1 MQEKMNIKM
10 IATDLDGTLLRTDK
24 TVSDYTRDVFK
35 RCRERGAHIAF
46 ATARYF
52 LTVEKWLS
60 PQIGIVPDVTIS
72 LNGACA
78 YTLPEREIL
87 YNAVIEP
94 EIANALI
101 QEIRGY
107 INRAG
112 TDRGWYCKPPIPS
125 THPFSIKCDFS
136 SDINERFHFIDCV
149 YDKTLCDEILDK
161 YPSVRYQKYSNT
173 DSVTLLHT
181 HAKKHLA
188 LSVVIEKLGIKPEE
202 TVVFGDDYNDIE
214 MLSIPG
220 IISVAAENALDE
232 VKALSDYICDSNDN
246 DGVAKWLEENVL

>member
-1 MQEKMNIKM
+1 MNIKM
-10 IATDLDGTLLRTDK
+10 IVTDLDGTLLRSDI
-24 TVSDYTRDVFK
+24 TVSDYTRNVITECRK
-35 RCRERGAHIAF
+35 RGVKIVF

-60 PQIGIVPDVTIS
+60 PQISINPDVTIS
-72 LNGACA
+72 LNGAYA
-78 YTLPEREIL
+78 YTLPKRETL
-87 YNAVIEP
+87 YSAVIEP

-101 QEIRGY
+101 REIRDY

-112 TDRGWYCKPPIPS
+112 TDRAWYCKPPIPS
-125 THPFSIKCDFS
+125 THRFSIECDFS

-149 YDKTLCDEILDK
+149 YDKTLCDEIISK
-161 YPSVRYQKYSNT
+161 YPSLRYQKYSNS

-188 LSVVIEKLGIKPEE
+188 LSAVIKKLGIKPEE

-214 MLSIPG
+214 MLSVPG
-220 IISVAAENALDE
+220 VISVAVENALDE
-232 VKALSDYICDSNDN
+232 VKAVSDYVCGSNDE
-246 DGVAKWLEENVL
+246 DGVAKWLVGNVQL

>member
-1 MQEKMNIKM
+1 MNIKL
-10 IATDLDGTLLRTDK
+10 IVTDLDGTLLRSDK
-24 TVSDYTRDVFK
+24 TVSDYTRNVITECRK
-35 RCRERGAHIAF
+35 RGVKIAF

-72 LNGACA
+72 LNGAYA
-78 YTLPEREIL
+78 YALPERETL
-87 YNAVIEP
+87 YSAVIEP

-101 QEIRGY
+101 RDIRDY

-112 TDRGWYCKPPIPS
+112 TDRAWYCKPPIPS
-125 THPFSIKCDFS
+125 THTFSIECDFS

-149 YDKTLCDEILDK
+149 YDKNLCDEILDK
-161 YPSVRYQKYSNT
+161 YPSLRYQKYSNS

-188 LSVVIEKLGIKPEE
+188 LSAVIEKLGINPEE

-214 MLSIPG
+214 MLSVPG
-220 IISVAAENALDE
+220 VISVAVENALDE
-232 VKALSDYICDSNDN
+232 VIAVSDYVCGANDN